1 MLRWGLGL
9 AVVGGI
15 VWAGL
20 GIGREIA
27 DLVLLADGPHPYF
40 IPGHALFLQVWV
52 PVVALAASALFLAP
66 GLLLMLAAARPDDR
80 FEHWLV
86 KGFTL
91 SLFGV
96 PALAALVQA
105 LLGIPMTGTAYVV
118 MLLAAC
124 LPGLVLG
131 ARGGVP
137 PLLAGRAWDVALM
150 ILLPAAFLVVFG
162 PKFYWDSLNDDG
174 AHALLNTMLFIERG
188 LPFWPP
194 EATET
199 AGYPSTTMMSETFLQ
214 TGIVRFFGATEATV
228 RIALLPGLAVL
239 AGVMLSFLRDPGG
252 KTRPEAAIGLGAAL
266 FLFSFAMAFNTSYGP
281 YIADIALPLAR
292 EPLIVL
298 GFLGYVLFFLERRL
312 VAMAAVSTLG
322 LLSAPN
328 GLLLVGFFLGSHFLL
343 TRPWPFRDVIV
354 GGLIALGVSALA
366 SAAMAALQAAGVT
379 RVGGEFGAGEI
390 LRRLRFVTPFE
401 TQRLLFWLLP
411 AGILPGLSL
420 LAWRWQDRLSRVL
433 TLTTVIYVLFFYV
446 QAYRILPHHF
456 APAALL
462 PLIVFW
468 RLAPVRAAPLPALAA
483 AFAGLGAGA
492 WASAP
497 ETIRPFTHTRDFA
510 ERIAFPGAA
519 PDPLDAEIMAVT
531 TGLLSAAFPPRWTDR
546 EIAEGYGMERLA
558 TYVHMHLARPSE
570 GGADYRIVPDGTGRG
585 PGEVVIAGPEDAGFV
600 LLARDAAV
608 YQADL
613 NKTGLP
619 ATIAGLYRVPRKS
632 IFGHGARQGPKPV
645 WDLARMAGLR

>member
-1 MLRWGLGL
+1 MLRSGLVL
-9 AVVGGI
+9 AALGGV

-20 GIGREIA
+20 GIGRELA
-27 DLVLLADGPHPYF
+27 DLVPLASGPQPYF
-40 IPGHALFLQVWV
+40 IPAHALFLQVWV
-52 PVVALAASALFLAP
+52 PFVALAASALFLAP
-66 GLLLMLAAARPDDR
+66 GLLLMLALARPADR
-80 FEHWLV
+80 FEHWLI

-96 PALAALVQA
+96 PVLAAAVQA
-105 LLGIPMTGTAYVV
+105 ALGLPMTGAAYVL

-124 LPGLVLG
+124 LPGLALG
-131 ARGGVP
+131 GLGGVP
-137 PLLAGRAWDVALM
+137 PLLKGRGWDVALM
-150 ILLPAAFLVVFG
+150 ILLPVAFLVAFG

-174 AHALLNTMLFIERG
+174 AHALLNTMLFIGRG
-188 LPFWPP
+188 LPFWPAG
-194 EATET
+194 ATET
-199 AGYPSTTMMSETFLQ
+199 AGYPSTTMMSEVFLQ
-214 TGIVRFFGATEATV
+214 TGIVRFFGATEASV
-228 RIALLPGLAVL
+228 RIAFLPGLAIL

-298 GFLGYVLFFLERRL
+298 GFLGYVLFFLERRP

-354 GGLIALGVSALA
+354 GGLIALAVSAGA
-366 SAAMAALQAAGVT
+366 SAAMAALQAAGLT
-379 RVGGEFGAGEI
+379 RVSGEFGAGEI

-411 AGILPGLSL
+411 AGILPGLAL

-456 APAALL
+456 APAALV

-468 RLAPVRAAPLPALAA
+468 RLAPVRAAPGPALVAA
-483 AFAGLGAGA
+483 LAGVGLGA
-492 WASAP
+492 WASWP
-497 ETIRPFTHTRDFA
+497 DTIRPFTHTRDFA
-510 ERIAFPGAA
+510 ARIAFPAA
-519 PDPLDAEIMAVT
+519 GSDPLDLRKMAVT

-558 TYVHMHLARPSE
+558 TYAHMHLAPPAP
-570 GGADYRIVPDGTGRG
+570 GGADYRIAPQGAARA
-585 PGEVVIAGPEDAGFV
+585 PAEVVIAGPDAAGFV
-600 LLARDAAV
+600 LIARDADV
-608 YQADL
+608 YDADRL
-613 NKTGLP
+613 ITGLP
-619 ATIAGLYRVPRKS
+619 ATIADLYRVPRES
-632 IFGHGARQGPKPV
+632 IFGHGARGGAKPV
-645 WDLARMAGLR
+645 WDLARIAGLR